1 MTDLERIAKEA
12 TDHGMT
18 YGEYVA
24 WKAKSALEEQKNYRR
39 ARQQARPQNLD
50 ITPSIVASV
59 TVRLRGKHYRVVRNA
74 GTMLRASMKSKKRA
88 PRREQGKIFNAH

>member
-24 WKAKSALEEQKNYRR
+24 WKATATIEQQQNYRR
-39 ARQQARPQNLD
+39 ARQ
-50 ITPSIVASV
+50 VAGLN
-59 TVRLRGKHYRVVRNA
+59 RKRGQRK
-74 GTMLRASMKSKKRA
+74 
-88 PRREQGKIFNAH
+88 